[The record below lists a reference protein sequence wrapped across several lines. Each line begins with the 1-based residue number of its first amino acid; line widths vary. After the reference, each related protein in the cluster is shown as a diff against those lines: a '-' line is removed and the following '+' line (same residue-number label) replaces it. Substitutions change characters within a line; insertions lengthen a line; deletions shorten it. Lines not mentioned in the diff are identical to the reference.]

1 MIELNLHEL
10 EITMYAIIKTGG
22 KQLRVTK
29 DDVIDVELLKAEIGS
44 TVEFQE
50 VLFVNDGTA
59 PQVGQPIVSG
69 FIVKGE
75 ILGNTVGPK
84 EKSIKYT
91 PREHSKT
98 QWGHRQ
104 HYTRVK
110 ITECG
115 AGTASE
121 KPKKTAA
128 KRKVKK
134 EEGAE

>member
-1 MIELNLHEL
+1 MIDINLHEM

-22 KQLRVTK
+22 KQLRVAK
-29 DDVIDVELLKAEIGS
+29 DDVIDVELLKAEIGD

-59 PQVGQPIVSG
+59 PQVGRPIVAG

-75 ILGNTVGPK
+75 IIGNTVGPK
-84 EKSIKYT
+84 ETSLKYT
-91 PREHSKT
+91 PRQHT
-98 QWGHRQ
+98 QTKWGHRQ
-104 HYTRVK
+104 HYTRVR

-115 AGTASE
+115 IGTESDT
-121 KPKKTAA
+121 PKTAT

-134 EEGAE
+134 AEGEE